1 MKVVIKAVHLQSREY
16 DVVRR
21 LSSPPLQGQPMNHC
35 IRESYNN
42 LFGCLGVYSHSYVSY
57 MRSY

>member
-57 MRSY
+57 M